1 MIRRRLVA
9 LVLATVASFLF
20 ATTAR
25 AAVSITADRKEIGTG
40 IGHKFLFHTTIS
52 NPGVAPAKN
61 LIAHLNVLSLR
72 DGTYVDPEDWS
83 SHRTRYLAPIPPGG
97 AVTITWRM
105 QAVNS
110 GSFGVYV
117 AVLPQSGVALPPV
130 VGPTVRLD
138 VAHRQTLN
146 SGGILPLALGIPALL
161 AAVTLGLRRKRG
173 RPVSHTG

>member
-1 MIRRRLVA
+1 MIRRRPIALTLA
-9 LVLATVASFLF
+9 LVDSFLL
-20 ATTAR
+20 TTSAR
-25 AAVSITADRKEIGTG
+25 GAVSITADRTEIGTA

-52 NPGVAPAKN
+52 NHGVAAAQN

-83 SHRTRYLAPIPPGG
+83 LHRTRYLTPIPPGG
-97 AVTITWRM
+97 AVTITWTM

-117 AVLPQSGVALPPV
+117 AVLPQTGVALPPV

-161 AAVTLGLRRKRG
+161 AAVTLGLRLKRR
-173 RPVSHTG
+173 RPLPQAG

>member
-1 MIRRRLVA
+1 
-9 LVLATVASFLF
+9 
-20 ATTAR
+20 
-25 AAVSITADRKEIGTG
+25 VSITADHTEIGTG
-40 IGHKFLFHTTIS
+40 IGDKFLFHTTVS
-52 NPGVAPAKN
+52 NHGVAPAQN

-83 SHRTRYLAPIPPGG
+83 SHRTRYLTPIPPG
-97 AVTITWRM
+97 ASVTITWRM

-117 AVLPQSGVALPPV
+117 AVLPQSGVASPPA

-161 AAVTLGLRRKRG
+161 AAVTLGLRLKRQGPRDSIG
-173 RPVSHTG
+173 RAV